1 MLLQS
6 FLERFQEAQPRMSRN
21 QRAIAQYILERPED
35 CAFLT
40 ARELG
45 QRVGVSESTVVRFA
59 MAVGFPGYPDL
70 QRALQDSLKQRLSTV
85 ERMQAGREAVRELSD
100 TLQAVWR
107 NDVANINR
115 TFQNLPKEAF
125 DRAVGLLAKARRTYV
140 IGLRTS
146 ACVAVLLTTALHYLG
161 KDAVRVDLGIGD
173 FWEQLDAAGPDDVV
187 VGISVPRYTRWT
199 ADMLRFVRQ
208 RRIPT
213 IVITDSPLSP
223 LAALADVT
231 LPTVTDF
238 NAFIESF
245 AAPLSVVNALILG
258 VALHD
263 EAQTMSV
270 LREREALWRE
280 RRLYEDADYGP
291 RGDGAGA
298 DGQWERRLM
307 PAMDD
312 DKPRGG

>member
-1 MLLQS
+1 
-6 FLERFQEAQPRMSRN
+6 
-21 QRAIAQYILERPED
+21 
-35 CAFLT
+35 
-40 ARELG
+40 
-45 QRVGVSESTVVRFA
+45 
-59 MAVGFPGYPDL
+59 
-70 QRALQDSLKQRLSTV
+70 
-85 ERMQAGREAVRELSD
+85 
-100 TLQAVWR
+100 
-107 NDVANINR
+107 
-115 TFQNLPKEAF
+115 
-125 DRAVGLLAKARRTYV
+125 
-140 IGLRTS
+140 
-146 ACVAVLLTTALHYLG
+146 
-161 KDAVRVDLGIGD
+161 LGIGD

>member
-1 MLLQS
+1 MPLKS

-21 QRAIAQYILERPED
+21 QRAIAEYILERPED

-59 MAVGFPGYPDL
+59 MAVGFPGYPDM

-85 ERMQAGREAVRELSD
+85 HRMQAGREAVRELSD

-115 TFQNLPKEAF
+115 TFENLPKEAF

-173 FWEQLDAAGPDDVV
+173 FWERLDSAGPEDVV

-263 EAQTMSV
+263 ETQTMNV

-280 RRLYEDADYGP
+280 RRLYLDAEYGP
-291 RGDGAGA
+291 RGDGAGT